1 MQHLL
6 INYINIECFVWYM
19 REEIALVEVD
29 ARGRVQ
35 IPLPMRKA
43 LKIEPGDI
51 IRIKVSLVAD
61 VENGESENPCQA
73 LAPEPIAT
81 LA

>member
-1 MQHLL
+1 
-6 INYINIECFVWYM
+6 M
-19 REEIALVEVD
+19 REEMALVEVD
-29 ARGRVQ
+29 SRGRVQ

-51 IRIKVSLVAD
+51 IRIKVSLVTD
-61 VENGESENPCQA
+61 VENGESENPCPA
-73 LAPEPIAT
+73 LAAEPIAT

>member
-1 MQHLL
+1 
-6 INYINIECFVWYM
+6 M

-29 ARGRVQ
+29 GRGRVQ

-43 LKIEPGDI
+43 LKIEPGSI
-51 IRIKVSLVAD
+51 IRIKVSLVTEA
-61 VENGESENPCQA
+61 ENGKSENPLMA
-73 LAPEPIAT
+73 TAPEPI

>member
-1 MQHLL
+1 
-6 INYINIECFVWYM
+6 M

-29 ARGRVQ
+29 GRGRVQ

-43 LKIEPGDI
+43 LKIEAGDI
-51 IRIKVSLVAD
+51 IRIKVSLVND
-61 VENGESENPCQA
+61 VENGESGNPCPA
-73 LAPEPIAT
+73 LAPESIPA

>member
-1 MQHLL
+1 
-6 INYINIECFVWYM
+6 M

-29 ARGRVQ
+29 SRGRVQ

-43 LKIEPGDI
+43 LKIEPGNI
-51 IRIKVSLVAD
+51 IRIKVSLID
-61 VENGESENPCQA
+61 EIENGKSENPLTAHA
-73 LAPEPIAT
+73 LESI

>member
-1 MQHLL
+1 
-6 INYINIECFVWYM
+6 M

-29 ARGRVQ
+29 SRGRVQ

-43 LKIEPGDI
+43 LKIEPGNI
-51 IRIKVSLVAD
+51 IRIKVSLID
-61 VENGESENPCQA
+61 EMENGKSENPLVATA
-73 LAPEPIAT
+73 LEPI